1 MSNEEQL
8 AKTAFEA
15 YANAVQWQAVNGKT
29 IPQWADAGYKVKEG
43 WRNVVKVLTPLLR
56 EETVTARTAPQA
68 TVRDAPV
75 DVVQQ
80 EKRLEALPSA
90 DGGYVVTE
98 AGQQERP
105 SAGSKSEAQIAAENK
120 AADPKEKRTVATK
133 PAAKTARK
141 K

>member
-15 YANAVQWQAVNGKT
+15 YANAVQWQAVNGKA
-29 IPQWADAGYKVKEG
+29 IPQWTDAGYKVKEG

-56 EETVTARTAPQA
+56 EETVTARTEPQA
-68 TVRDAPV
+68 TVQDAPV

-80 EKRLEALPSA
+80 EKRLEATPSA

-98 AGQQERP
+98 AGRQEQKLP
-105 SAGSKSEAQIAAENK
+105 AKSEAQIAAENK
-120 AADPKEKRTVATK
+120 AADRAVVTKTATK
-133 PAAKTARK
+133 TSKTARK